1 MLYCNLVLSRRK
13 SNNNSVRNNNNNN
26 VCDVACKKTLVH
38 MHVGRH
44 QHDAMLLFWSSF
56 MWEDTSAMLHQRACM
71 WEDTNMVWCSSFDP
85 PLCEKTL
92 MRCYISTHACG
103 KILAWAVILRIMILL
118 QAYFD
123 KWSSCDPLSNS
134 EPVCVCVCFFTLF
147 HSLCVC
153 VRMCLALFHNLCVC
167 VCDALFLTFPKLGT
181 KLVVCCLVS
190 KIAAS

>member
-1 MLYCNLVLSRRK
+1 
-13 SNNNSVRNNNNNN
+13 
-26 VCDVACKKTLVH
+26 
-38 MHVGRH
+38 
-44 QHDAMLLFWSSF
+44 MLLFWSSF
-56 MWEDTSAMLHQRACM
+56 MWEDISAMLHQCACM

-153 VRMCLALFHNLCVC
+153 VRMCLPLFHNLCVC
-167 VCDALFLTFPKLGT
+167 VWCPISNLPKTWNKTCCVLPGFQN
-181 KLVVCCLVS
+181 CCLLIILLLWS
-190 KIAAS
+190 FFPNTCYDPQKLKDWLMHSWQQL